1 MHFYLDKF
9 IIFSNCN
16 GKPKFCKNYLS
27 VVDFN
32 YICINIKL
40 MLLAI
45 FGFLDLSFTDILD
58 ILLVALIIFSVF
70 RWLKD
75 SAAMNIFLTII
86 FIYVLMV
93 VVDALHMKMMSKL
106 VSTFID
112 VGVLAL
118 IVIFQP
124 EKRHFMMKFGAGAK
138 IGSKTRTVVNK
149 LLGLSKGTMDNS
161 TVNEITEAC
170 RTMSE
175 QKTGALIVIP
185 HEINI
190 NYIIETGDKIDALV
204 SRRLLLN
211 LFFKNSP
218 LHDGAV
224 IISGDRVVAARC
236 TLPITDKTDIPAKFG
251 MRHKAAIG
259 ISEETDADVIVVS
272 EETGDVSFV
281 KQGNVTKVNNL
292 NELKLLL
299 GAALSK
305 ENTDKIT

>member
-1 MHFYLDKF
+1 M
-9 IIFSNCN
+9 
-16 GKPKFCKNYLS
+16 
-27 VVDFN
+27 DFN

-124 EKRHFMMKFGAGAK
+124 EIRHFMMKFGAGAK

-218 LHDGAV
+218 IHDGAV

>member
-1 MHFYLDKF
+1 M
-9 IIFSNCN
+9 
-16 GKPKFCKNYLS
+16 
-27 VVDFN
+27 DFN

-124 EKRHFMMKFGAGAK
+124 EIRHFMMKFGAGAK
-138 IGSKTRTVVNK
+138 IGSKTRTVVNT

>member
-1 MHFYLDKF
+1 M
-9 IIFSNCN
+9 
-16 GKPKFCKNYLS
+16 
-27 VVDFN
+27 DFN
-32 YICINIKL
+32 YICIKIKL

-124 EKRHFMMKFGAGAK
+124 EIRHFMMKFGAGAK

>member
-1 MHFYLDKF
+1 M
-9 IIFSNCN
+9 
-16 GKPKFCKNYLS
+16 
-27 VVDFN
+27 DFN

-124 EKRHFMMKFGAGAK
+124 EIRHFMMKFGAGAK